1 MRTRLLLVRH
11 GESEGNAARRLQG
24 WLDTR
29 LTERGREQAR
39 LLARR
44 LEHYEGQIA
53 AIYTSPLSR
62 AYETAQVL
70 AQRLELPLTTDE
82 RLREIHLGALTG
94 LTWDEVVARFPEY
107 ARAIVEQQRRPPIPG
122 GEDREAFADRVWE
135 AITEIVERHPDEDVL
150 IVAHGGTIN
159 AYLVRLLG
167 MDPQRRVPFLVG
179 NASLSI
185 VQMEDGRPHILLLND
200 RCHLDHHR

>member
-1 MRTRLLLVRH
+1 MKTRLLLVRH

-44 LEHYEGQIA
+44 LEHYEGRIT

-62 AYETAQVL
+62 AYDTAQVL
-70 AQRLELPLTTDE
+70 AQRLELPLITDE
-82 RLREIHLGALTG
+82 RLKEIHLGALTG

-107 ARAIVEQQRRPPIPG
+107 AQAIAEQRRPPIPG

-135 AITEIVERHPDEDVL
+135 AITEIVGHHPDEDVL
-150 IVAHGGTIN
+150 IVSHGGAIN
-159 AYLVRLLG
+159 AYLIRLLG
-167 MDPQRRVPFLVG
+167 LDPRRRVPFLVG

-185 VQMEDGRPHILLLND
+185 VQMEDGRPHILSLND